1 VFKLPQFKIKKIL
14 TAKDYGLKL
23 QSIENNRD
31 HVLFNLLWETGA
43 RVSEVLNIRVEH
55 VNFDNRTINI
65 YSLKKKGESIRILP
79 IDRETLRK
87 LSMIIDPKKKTGLIF
102 GIGRKQAYVLCQK
115 YFGVNPHAIRHSRA
129 IDLITHGT
137 NVEIVRRLLGHTR
150 LDVTQIYLDF
160 DFETM
165 RTELDKVQLMI
176 PNKESTI
183 MR

>member
-1 VFKLPQFKIKKIL
+1 MSQFKINKIL
-14 TAKDYGLKL
+14 TSKEYSLKL

-43 RVSEVLNIRVEH
+43 RISEVLNIRIEH
-55 VNFDNRTINI
+55 VNMDNKTINI
-65 YSLKKKGESIRILP
+65 FSLKKKGESIRILP
-79 IDRETLRK
+79 IDQETLRK
-87 LSMIIDPKKKTGLIF
+87 LSMIMDPRKKQGQIF
-102 GIGRKQAYVLCQK
+102 DIGRKQAYVLCQR

-165 RTELDKVQLMI
+165 RSELDKVKLMI
-176 PNKESTI
+176 PNKESRI
-183 MR
+183 

>member
-1 VFKLPQFKIKKIL
+1 MSQFKIKKIL

-43 RVSEVLNIRVEH
+43 RVSEILNIRVEH

-87 LSMIIDPKKKTGLIF
+87 LSMIIDPKKKQGLIF
-102 GIGRKQAYVLCQK
+102 DIGRKQAYVLSQK

-165 RTELDKVQLMI
+165 RTELDKVQLII
-176 PNKESTI
+176 PNKESKN
-183 MR
+183 